1 MTRINQA
8 TQLLRDVRR
17 IAAVAGTPT
26 ALRFGAAVL
35 RNAPTIRRTGTLIAA
50 DAAMATR
57 DHTFRPLRGVA
68 VTLPG
73 TAFGGA
79 REMYCRGVYHALP
92 GYAPGPGEV
101 VIDLGANQG
110 LFSVLAARAG
120 ADVIA
125 VEAQRGFA
133 ATFTDHAARNG
144 VSNRVRLLH
153 ALVGPVTGVLADSR
167 TRQAASHW
175 DGDVDVLTMTEVFG
189 AGGVE
194 RADLVKIDI
203 EGSEFALF
211 DEPGWLDA
219 VGRIV
224 MEVHTE
230 FGDPH
235 ALVDL
240 LAQRGFDATLLDNDL
255 VRNDRLGDAPAGY
268 LYAHRRSPIP
278 PARRP
283 PAEEERIDSAA
294 AENRRPGG
302 GAVLAPLAGA
312 PHEPS
317 A

>member
-1 MTRINQA
+1 MTRTSQA

-17 IAAVAGTPT
+17 IAAVAGAPT

-35 RNAPTIRRTGTLIAA
+35 GRGPAIRRAGNLIAA
-50 DAAMATR
+50 DMAMATR
-57 DHTFRPLRGVA
+57 SHTFRPLRGVA

-92 GYAPGPGEV
+92 GYAPAAGEV

-120 ADVIA
+120 ASVIA

-133 ATFTDHAARNG
+133 AAFADHAARNG
-144 VSNRVRLLH
+144 VSNRIRLLH
-153 ALVGPVTGVLADSR
+153 ALVGPATGVLADLR

-175 DGDVDVLTMTEVFG
+175 GGDVGVLTMAEVFE

-230 FGDPH
+230 FGDPR

-240 LAQRGFDATLLDNDL
+240 LLQRGFDATLLDSDL
-255 VRNDRLGDAPAGY
+255 VRTDRLDDAPSGY
-268 LYAHRRSPIP
+268 LYARRRSPIP
-278 PARRP
+278 PASQP
-283 PAEEERIDSAA
+283 QAGEERVDGAA
-294 AENRRPGG
+294 AESGRNSGG
-302 GAVLAPLAGA
+302 PVLAPVAGA